1 MNQQSNDPFFIIMVD
16 DDEEDIYTMRRA
28 FSSLDSEIRFTAVST
43 SEAFFDLLEGRDTSI
58 DRDPDLVLLDL
69 NIPTVSGFEI
79 LDSLRHG
86 GAEGRSNLVPVV
98 ILSTS
103 DAAEDATRCY
113 LLGANAVFTKPTNFE
128 GTVRIA
134 KAVFDF
140 WRTEGI
146 RRIGRIPARS

>member
-1 MNQQSNDPFFIIMVD
+1 MNQQANDPFFIIMVD

-28 FSSLDSEIRFTAVST
+28 FSSLDAEIRFTAVST
-43 SEAFFDLLEGRDTSI
+43 SEAFFDLIEGRDTSI

-79 LDSLRHG
+79 LDLLRHG
-86 GAEGRSNLVPVV
+86 GAEGKSNLVPVV

-103 DAAEDATRCY
+103 DAAEDAVRCY
-113 LLGANAVFTKPTNFE
+113 LSGANAVFTKATNFE

-134 KAVFDF
+134 KAVYEF